1 MVRGIKNLQKKINIS
16 LRTKKK
22 DVTMNAIVILGSFI
36 NAYKISPVSGKNMY
50 TPYCSA
56 YNGGGPSKAYYYNP
70 LLMHYPYNYAP
81 SAVYGNVVPVRRKP
95 KNKPRN
101 KDKI

>member
-1 MVRGIKNLQKKINIS
+1 MSVAKNLQKKINIS
-16 LRTKKK
+16 PRTKKK

-56 YNGGGPSKAYYYNP
+56 YNGGGPSKSYYYNP

-81 SAVYGNVVPVRRKP
+81 SAVYGNVVPVRGKP